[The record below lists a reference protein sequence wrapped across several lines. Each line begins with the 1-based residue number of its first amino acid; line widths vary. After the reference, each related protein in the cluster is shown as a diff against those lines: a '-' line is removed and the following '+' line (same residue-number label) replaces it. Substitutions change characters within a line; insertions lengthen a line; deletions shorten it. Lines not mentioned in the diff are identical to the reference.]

1 MDGSRRLLAGVVA
14 LGILSVLFAPVSQAE
29 PACAA
34 ATREQ
39 AKSLADELYRQ
50 GLYQRAG
57 ECYQVAGDPADANE
71 AFVKA
76 VRPNSDVT
84 AKDLEH
90 QGQIAKAL
98 FTGVQ
103 QAFHTNH

>member
-1 MDGSRRLLAGVVA
+1 MYGSRRLMASIVS
-14 LGILSVLFAPVSQAE
+14 LGILAAADPAAGSAPG
-29 PACAA
+29 CAA
-34 ATREQ
+34 ATAEQ
-39 AKSLADELYRQ
+39 AKLLADELYRR
-50 GLYQRAG
+50 GDYQRAG
-57 ECYQVAGDPADANE
+57 ECYRAAGDLVDANE

-76 VRPNSDVT
+76 VRPNSDAT

-103 QAFHTNH
+103 QAFRANH